1 MSASE
6 TYGYLV
12 DYMSVLNAILIK
24 ITGLNILVFTKKSSS
39 DEDIIKNQERTWMNE
54 HILTKITEI

>member
-39 DEDIIKNQERTWMNE
+39 DEDIIKNQERT
-54 HILTKITEI
+54 